1 MITESYLIYMRNA
14 LRRTSEDFDD
24 EIKDLI
30 ESARQE
36 LILSG
41 ILSDKAND
49 ESDPLI
55 KRAVTLYLKAEFGLE
70 PEYSD
75 RYRSAFE
82 SLKISL
88 ALSKDYTEINYV

>member
-1 MITESYLIYMRNA
+1 MITESYLDDMRDA
-14 LRRTSEDFDD
+14 LHRTSKDFDG

-41 ILSDKAND
+41 VLPEKAND

-55 KRAVTLYLKAEFGLE
+55 KRAVTLYLKADFGLE

-88 ALSKDYTEINYV
+88 VLSKDYTEENCV